1 MKQIL
6 YICNKSIKHFKKILV
21 KNNSKYINKGVKEG
35 DCNGN
40 KYYIEPSNEEPNKID
55 EIIIQDNIQINVC
68 GKSLFYLI
76 GSEINWKDDNMGNGI
91 VFNNPN
97 ASSKC
102 GCGETFSI

>member
-6 YICNKSIKHFKKILV
+6 YICNKSIKHFKKLLL
-21 KNNSKYINKGVKEG
+21 KNNSKYINIGVKG
-35 DCNGN
+35 GGCNGF